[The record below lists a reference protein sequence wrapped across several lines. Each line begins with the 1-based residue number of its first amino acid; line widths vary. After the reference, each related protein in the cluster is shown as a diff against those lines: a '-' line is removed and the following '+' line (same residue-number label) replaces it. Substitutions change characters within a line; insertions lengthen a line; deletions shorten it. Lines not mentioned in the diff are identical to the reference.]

1 MSQQILQIKETK
13 PLKTFKDSFTNTN
26 YKRPFVLDKF
36 VKDLHCPN
44 IIEKIDPLTK
54 KRKQL
59 RKLKLPRKIKIISK
73 KKEETNNNRNK
84 TPFLHLIPSI
94 NQFNFKINQRKLNI
108 IPKKKL
114 ARQRSDFDL
123 PMITRHKL
131 INNGLVEEE
140 KTTMTFFDD
149 NTISNS
155 KDEEKNNENLI
166 ESEMMDIKEL
176 FSNESRKI
184 SVCSFLNKL
193 PGNESLKENYKV
205 INDINTINDK
215 YNLKLNLGSKK
226 SNSTSNIFDG
236 KKYNI
241 YGMLNKLFQYYS
253 SETNSSI
260 NKKNNYTG
268 SNNYKNSSIDFD
280 TIENKKNGKY
290 EHSESG
296 NNTIEMM
303 KDTYE
308 DDSNTFLTKLKN
320 YNVHN
325 VPEKKEN
332 EFNISKLIKRRCSM
346 SDINR
351 NNKQVIT
358 NDRKI
363 GIHCL
368 LSKVQKDI
376 SLKKILYKYI
386 DKTLYEL
393 EDDPLYKRIKG
404 FEDNIEKILKKKY

>member
-26 YKRPFVLDKF
+26 YKRPFILDKF
-36 VKDLHCPN
+36 IKDLHCPN

-59 RKLKLPRKIKIISK
+59 RKLKLPRKIKIIAK
-73 KKEETNNNRNK
+73 KKEETNKNRNK
-84 TPFLHLIPSI
+84 SPFLHIIPNI
-94 NQFNFKINQRKLNI
+94 NQFNYNISQRKLNFAN
-108 IPKKKL
+108 KKKL
-114 ARQRSDFDL
+114 VRQRSDFDL

-131 INNGLVEEE
+131 KYNGLVEEE

-155 KDEEKNNENLI
+155 KDEEKNTENLI

-205 INDINTINDK
+205 INDINIINDK

-260 NKKNNYTG
+260 NKKTNYTG
-268 SNNYKNSSIDFD
+268 SNNCKNSSIDFD
-280 TIENKKNGKY
+280 TNENKKNGKY

-296 NNTIEMM
+296 NNTIELM

-308 DDSNTFLTKLKN
+308 DNSNTFLTKLKN
-320 YNVHN
+320 YNI
-325 VPEKKEN
+325 PEKKEN
-332 EFNISKLIKRRCSM
+332 DISKLIKKKSSM
-346 SDINR
+346 SDINI

-393 EDDPLYKRIKG
+393 ENDPLYKRIKE
-404 FEDNIEKILKKKY
+404 FEENIEKIMKKKY

>member
-1 MSQQILQIKETK
+1 MSQEKLQIKETK

-36 VKDLHCPN
+36 IKDLHCPN
-44 IIEKIDPLTK
+44 RNEKIDPLMK

-59 RKLKLPRKIKIISK
+59 RKLKLPRKIKIIAK
-73 KKEETNNNRNK
+73 IKEEAKNNRNK
-84 TPFLHLIPSI
+84 TPFLHLIPNI
-94 NQFNFKINQRKLNI
+94 NQFNYKIKQRKLNI
-108 IPKKKL
+108 APKRKL
-114 ARQRSDFDL
+114 IRQRSDFDL
-123 PMITRHKL
+123 PMITKHKL
-131 INNGLVEEE
+131 KNKGPEEEE
-140 KTTMTFFDD
+140 KTTMTFLDD

-155 KDEEKNNENLI
+155 KDEDKNNENLMA
-166 ESEMMDIKEL
+166 SEMMDIKEL
-176 FSNESRKI
+176 FPNESRKV
-184 SVCSFLNKL
+184 SVCTFLNKL

-205 INDINTINDK
+205 INDINIINDK
-215 YNLKLNLGSKK
+215 YNLNLNLNNKK
-226 SNSTSNIFDG
+226 SNSATNIFEG

-260 NKKNNYTG
+260 NKNNNYTG

-280 TIENKKNGKY
+280 TNENKKIGKY

-296 NNTIEMM
+296 NNKIEMT

-320 YNVHN
+320 YN

-332 EFNISKLIKRRCSM
+332 EFNISKLIKRRCSL

-351 NNKQVIT
+351 NNKQVIS

-393 EDDPLYKRIKG
+393 EDDPIYKRIKE
-404 FEDNIEKILKKKY
+404 FEENIEKILKKKY